1 MKQRN
6 AISNMYNRQAKETNV
21 IFVIINVLKQ
31 DNSNADLKMIKFM

>member
-21 IFVIINVLKQ
+21 IFVIYVG
-31 DNSNADLKMIKFM
+31 IKTK